1 MNEETEQNQQI
12 VTTPPPLTDAQKVEM
27 LKHMIETAP
36 SEEIR
41 KQIEQALQEQEQ
53 NNT

>member
-1 MNEETEQNQQI
+1 MNEETQQNQES
-12 VTTPPPLTDAQKVEM
+12 VSVPPPLTDEQKLEM
-27 LKHMIETAP
+27 LKNMIKTAP

-41 KQIEQALQEQEQ
+41 KQVEKALQEQQQ

>member
-1 MNEETEQNQQI
+1 MSEETEPNQQS
-12 VTTPPPLTDAQKVEM
+12 VPTPPPLTDEQKLEM

>member
-1 MNEETEQNQQI
+1 MSEETQQNQQS
-12 VTTPPPLTDAQKVEM
+12 VPVPPPLTDAQKVEM
-27 LKHMIETAP
+27 LKNMIETAP

-41 KQIEQALQEQEQ
+41 KQVEKALQQQQQ

>member
-1 MNEETEQNQQI
+1 MNEETEQNQQS
-12 VTTPPPLTDAQKVEM
+12 VPTPPPLTDEQKLEM

>member
-1 MNEETEQNQQI
+1 MSEETKPNQQSVPI
-12 VTTPPPLTDAQKVEM
+12 PPPLTDAQKLEM

-36 SEEIR
+36 TEEIR
-41 KQIEQALQEQEQ
+41 KQVEKALQEQEQ

>member
-1 MNEETEQNQQI
+1 MSEETEQNQQS
-12 VTTPPPLTDAQKVEM
+12 VPTPPPLTDAQKVEM

-41 KQIEQALQEQEQ
+41 KQVEKALEKQQQ

>member
-1 MNEETEQNQQI
+1 MNEETQQNQQS
-12 VTTPPPLTDAQKVEM
+12 VPTPPPLTDAQKVEI
-27 LKHMIETAP
+27 LRRMIETAP

-41 KQIEQALQEQEQ
+41 KQVEKALQEQQQ

>member
-1 MNEETEQNQQI
+1 MSEETEPNQQS
-12 VTTPPPLTDAQKVEM
+12 VSTPPPLTDEQKVEM

-41 KQIEQALQEQEQ
+41 KQIEQTLEKQQQ

>member
-1 MNEETEQNQQI
+1 MSEETQQNQES
-12 VTTPPPLTDAQKVEM
+12 VSVPPPLTDEQKVEI
-27 LKHMIETAP
+27 LRRMIETAP

-41 KQIEQALQEQEQ
+41 KQVEKALQEQQQ